1 MAETK
6 EIGPLAPR
14 SVVLQAALDHIMSAR
29 ELLEEALTGLTE
41 EQRGHLLPAPA
52 EIGSLSTKVM
62 QAASTKKGLDEL
74 CPAYDPDLITE
85 QLAKVNE
92 LAPLANQLVYL
103 GRLVGDDRNGSLAEA
118 YGSLLALYRL
128 AKVLEEGD
136 TTWSP
141 IVKPFTDLFAQRRSK
156 KE

>member
-6 EIGPLAPR
+6 ETAPISPR
-14 SVVLQAALDHIMSAR
+14 SVVLQAALDHLMTAR
-29 ELLEEALTGLTE
+29 ELLEEVLTGLTE

-74 CPAYDPDLITE
+74 CPAYDPALITDGIAKANE
-85 QLAKVNE
+85 LGPLSNQLAT
-92 LAPLANQLVYL
+92 L
-103 GRLVGDDRNGSLAEA
+103 GRLIGDDRNGSLAKA
-118 YGSLLALYRL
+118 YGSLLALHRV

-136 TTWSP
+136 SSWSP
-141 IVKPFTDLFAQRRSK
+141 IAKPLSDLFAQRRSK